1 MAEFREFIETPPERI
16 ITDFDVLRSYFTGTK
31 VSEIS
36 NFSKKSSGEIY
47 RILKNHGVSP
57 NRLKANHQYVMNFS
71 DAGLTIPQIA
81 ELTGYTQRNV
91 RYILS
96 NKLPLN
102 D

>member
-1 MAEFREFIETPPERI
+1 MAEFREFIEAPPERI

-36 NFSKKSSGEIY
+36 DFSNRSAGEIY
-47 RILKNHGVSP
+47 RILKKHGVSP
-57 NRLKANHQYVMNFS
+57 NRLRAKHQYVMNFS
-71 DAGLTIPQIA
+71 DAGMTIPQIA

-96 NKLPLN
+96 GRHLN